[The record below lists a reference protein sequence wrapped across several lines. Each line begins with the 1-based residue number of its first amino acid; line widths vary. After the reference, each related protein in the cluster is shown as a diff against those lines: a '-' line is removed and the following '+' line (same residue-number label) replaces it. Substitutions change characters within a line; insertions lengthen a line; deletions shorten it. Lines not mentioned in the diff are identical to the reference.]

1 MTHKFLI
8 GVTAFLMVLGAMDVQ
23 AQGARS
29 RAMGEDAP
37 RTQNSRSSKASSSEA
52 ELARQAKAFQ
62 RTMAEGIATG
72 AAIGL
77 LADTLSSNNNN
88 SGVQI
93 GIGAGAI
100 SGSYVARLQQ
110 KYRQKEQRLD
120 KMHSDITKANA
131 DLAASIATMQAVVA
145 FQQSELNTLRT
156 SGAKKREIRKELKEA
171 QANLDN
177 MSKAIKGAQKWEK
190 EFKSTRSLRLVKGQA
205 TGIDSDIA
213 LLSARI
219 AAMKQVANQ
228 MKGVTKS

>member
-1 MTHKFLI
+1 MFRNLLF
-8 GVTAFLMVLGAMDVQ
+8 GLTASLMVLGPTVVQ
-23 AQGARS
+23 GQGART
-29 RAMGEDAP
+29 RALGEDAP
-37 RTQNSRSSKASSSEA
+37 RSQNTRSSQANSSEA

-77 LADTLSSNNNN
+77 LADTLSSNDNN
-88 SGVQI
+88 SGLQI
-93 GIGAGAI
+93 GIGTGAI

-110 KYRQKEQRLD
+110 KYRKKEQRLD
-120 KMHSDITKANA
+120 RMHNDITKANA

-145 FQQSELNTLRT
+145 FQQSELDNLRT

-171 QANLDN
+171 KANLDN